1 MRASFQMRGLSIPL
15 IAISCLA
22 GCGSISSYPLRAS
35 WPQKDVVVASISLS
49 RKLDV
54 EEYRKIAMAEA
65 MKFFTTPSP
74 SNHPVYEVSCDFFVK
89 GKAGGTSERVARV
102 RVSTLLPG
110 CEDQGKLRLSLKP
123 ITYIYY

>member
-1 MRASFQMRGLSIPL
+1 MRASSPLRGLSIPL

-22 GCGSISSYPLRAS
+22 GCGTIPSYPLRAS

-54 EEYRKIAMAEA
+54 EEYRRIATAEA
-65 MKFFTTPSP
+65 LKFFSAPSP

-89 GKAGGTSERVARV
+89 GKAGGTPERVARV
-102 RVSTLLPG
+102 RVSTPLPG
-110 CEDQGKLRLSLKP
+110 CEDMGRLKLSLRSN
-123 ITYIYY
+123 TYIYY